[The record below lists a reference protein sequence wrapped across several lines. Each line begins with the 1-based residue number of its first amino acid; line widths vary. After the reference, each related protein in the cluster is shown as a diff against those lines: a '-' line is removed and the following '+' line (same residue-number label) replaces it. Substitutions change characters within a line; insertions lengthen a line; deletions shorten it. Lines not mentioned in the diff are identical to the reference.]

1 MSVGASKVANSTL
14 SAEKIAAAAPCVQH
28 AECRDEREGGSSDV
42 IVTYNNITELLILRW
57 NKCCEAV
64 VVWSH

>member
-1 MSVGASKVANSTL
+1 MGASKVANSTL

-28 AECRDEREGGSSDV
+28 ECRDEREGGSSDV
-42 IVTYNNITELLILRW
+42 IVTFNNITELLILRW

-64 VVWSH
+64 VVCSH